1 MDDCLSSRSDS
12 EESIEL
18 TNEHVKQIFSSL
30 TSENST
36 SLLQSND
43 ITKTSETTPKLVFI
57 EQPQSRGFRF
67 RYKCEGPSH
76 GGLQGAHSQKSKRTY
91 PTVQILN
98 YKGPALFVVS
108 LVTDDPEPY
117 LHAHELV
124 GKNCSKGIC
133 TIDVPSTN
141 NPTCK
146 LQNIGVMHVTK
157 RKVIDILRER
167 ILESMILKKRIDSGN
182 VNDMSINADENEI
195 NDAEESARKQGKNM
209 SLNVV
214 RLNFQAYLYSKEDN
228 KFSISLPSV
237 VSNPV
242 FDSKSLRAANLKIIR
257 MDKYSG
263 YCTGNEEVYLLCD
276 RISRDDVSVVFS
288 ENDNSPD
295 QWRALADF
303 GATDIHKQYA
313 IVFKTPPYHNIHI
326 SKPIQ
331 VNIRLERPSNNETS
345 EAMIFTYYP
354 KCPDDNELN
363 IKRSKTL
370 VQINGQPTSSSDDDN
385 SEETCS
391 HENSLPLYFVNGDA
405 ERSGQQTNSQNNLT
419 LNSVKDSDVP
429 THLEKHRECTEPIE
443 NERDETEAAGFESD
457 GDSNYTDSTFGDEI
471 DYEYMSEKSLQA
483 LRSFVK
489 TGNSEELLFHHRES
503 MSIPDDN
510 GNNLLH
516 LAVMNNQVDI
526 VKKLLKVLV
535 TTQYDIDCKNSNLQT
550 CLHLAVLLNRKPI
563 VRLLLR
569 DGANQALVDSSG
581 NNPLHL
587 AVIHNNIECLK
598 ELLWPLETE
607 DWSYRISQCL
617 KTCNSEGF
625 KPLNL
630 AFINGNTDAMNFL
643 QQVEDSVSNEQ
654 MELDISMK
662 IMKNFQDAYLKTE
675 SKTVSSIEET
685 TLSQG
690 DMHRMSEEMRTELAS
705 MLDSED
711 LKMNWRD
718 LALHLDLLYII
729 DEASHFDSPT
739 KAILDIFECHGGYIQ
754 DVYESLCSIGRLDT
768 AALLLLDGIATLEGQ
783 SMKDIQK

>member
-43 ITKTSETTPKLVFI
+43 ITKASETTPKLVFI

-133 TIDVPSTN
+133 TIEVPSTN

-182 VNDMSINADENEI
+182 VNDTSINADENEI

-354 KCPDDNELN
+354 KCPAGCSSCCQHSTVSKQDDNELN

-391 HENSLPLYFVNGDA
+391 HENSLPLYFVNGA
-405 ERSGQQTNSQNNLT
+405 
-419 LNSVKDSDVP
+419 
-429 THLEKHRECTEPIE
+429 
-443 NERDETEAAGFESD
+443 
-457 GDSNYTDSTFGDEI
+457 TFDDEI

-563 VRLLLR
+563 VQLLLR
-569 DGANQALVDSSG
+569 NGANQALVDSSG

-690 DMHRMSEEMRTELAS
+690 DMHKMSEETRTELAS
-705 MLDSED
+705 MLDYED

-783 SMKDIQK
+783 SM

>member
-1 MDDCLSSRSDS
+1 MDDYPSSRSDS

-18 TNEHVKQIFSSL
+18 TNEHAKQILSSI

-36 SLLQSND
+36 SLPQYND
-43 ITKTSETTPKLVFI
+43 VIKTSETTPKLVFL

-76 GGLQGAHSQKSKRTY
+76 GGLQGTHSQKSKRTY

-133 TIDVPSTN
+133 TIEVPSTN
-141 NPTCK
+141 NPICK

-157 RKVIDILRER
+157 RKVIDILKER

-182 VNDMSINADENEI
+182 VNDTSINADEIEI
-195 NDAEESARKQGKNM
+195 HAAEESARNQGKNM

-228 KFSISLPSV
+228 KFSILLPSI

-242 FDSKSLRAANLKIIR
+242 FDSKSLHAANLKIIR

-276 RISRDDVSVVFS
+276 RISRDDICVVFS
-288 ENDNSPD
+288 ENENSPD

-331 VNIRLERPSNNETS
+331 VNIRLEKPSNNETS

-370 VQINGQPTSSSDDDN
+370 VKINGQPTSSSDDDN
-385 SEETCS
+385 SEETHS
-391 HENSLPLYFVNGDA
+391 HENSLPVYFVNGDA

-419 LNSVKDSDVP
+419 LNSVKDSDVQ
-429 THLEKHRECTEPIE
+429 THLEKHRECAEPI
-443 NERDETEAAGFESD
+443 NDERDETDAAGFESD
-457 GDSNYTDSTFGDEI
+457 SDSNYTNSTFDDEI

-535 TTQYDIDCKNSNLQT
+535 TTRYDIDCKNFNLQT
-550 CLHLAVLLNRKPI
+550 CLHLAVLLNQKPI
-563 VRLLLR
+563 VRLLLHN
-569 DGANQALVDSSG
+569 GANQSLVDSSG

-587 AVIHNNIECLK
+587 AIIHNNTECLK

-607 DWSYRISQCL
+607 DWCYRISQCL

-625 KPLNL
+625 KPFNL

-643 QQVEDSVSNEQ
+643 QQVEDSVSNER

-675 SKTVSSIEET
+675 SKTVSSTQET
-685 TLSQG
+685 ILSQG
-690 DMHRMSEEMRTELAS
+690 DMHKMSEETRTELAS

-739 KAILDIFECHGGYIQ
+739 KAILDIFESHGGYIQ
-754 DVYESLCSIGRLDT
+754 DVYEGLCSIGRLDT
-768 AALLLLDGIATLEGQ
+768 AALLLLDGTATLHGQ
-783 SMKDIQK
+783 